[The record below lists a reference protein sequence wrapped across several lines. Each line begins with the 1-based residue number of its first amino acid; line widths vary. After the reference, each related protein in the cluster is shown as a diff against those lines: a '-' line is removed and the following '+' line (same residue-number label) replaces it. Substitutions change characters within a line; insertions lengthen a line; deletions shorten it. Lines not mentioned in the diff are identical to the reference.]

1 MEYLSSPKNDIIAD
15 QFCYL
20 LENIIYDPLSPES
33 LEEPSPGKHRQILS
47 CIKEEY
53 PQTILSEGVLVI
65 KNNQAEILATANL
78 WTQTVDCKDE
88 YLKMRVLGLMANYL
102 EESNREENLSI
113 LQEM

>member
-1 MEYLSSPKNDIIAD
+1 
-15 QFCYL
+15 
-20 LENIIYDPLSPES
+20 
-33 LEEPSPGKHRQILS
+33 
-47 CIKEEY
+47 
-53 PQTILSEGVLVI
+53 LVI